1 MRFDKKFNQILELH
15 APNARHDHEA
25 RSVGI
30 NFGHPRFFNTP
41 NLSYAGVFFFFCFI
55 PTCKMR
61 LAAVAGSRT
70 GVLELKSATF

>member
-41 NLSYAGVFFFFCFI
+41 NLSYAGVFFFFFFALYQHARCDW
-55 PTCKMR
+55 P
-61 LAAVAGSRT
+61 LWPGVAPAS
-70 GVLELKSATF
+70 